1 MRSRSTV
8 RGIRLTELGLGAAQF
23 GNLYSETSDEQAA
36 NAVAEAWSDGI
47 RYFDTAPHYGLG
59 LSECR
64 LGAALAAYSRDQF
77 IVSSKVGR
85 LLVPSPETAD
95 QTDSDGFLVAAD
107 HRRVFDFSRDGV
119 MRSLEST
126 LERLGLDYIDIVYLH
141 DPDEHWEA
149 ASTTGVGALVELRD
163 QGVIRA
169 IGIGINQSEMAT
181 RFVRSTDIDL
191 VMIAGRYTLLEQG
204 ALADLLPLAQERKV
218 GIVIAGVYNS
228 GLLSRERP
236 AAGSKYDYA
245 DAPEHLIDK
254 ATRIAQACERHGV
267 SLPAAAIAFPL
278 LHPAVVSVVIG
289 ARSAEQIA
297 SNVARYLAPVP
308 PALWAEL
315 AALGLLSTLST
326 TMN

>member
-23 GNLYSETSDEQAA
+23 GNLYSETSDVQAA

-59 LSECR
+59 LSERR
-64 LGAALAAYSRDQF
+64 LGAALAAYPRDQF

-95 QTDSDGFLVAAD
+95 QTDADGFLVPAD

-126 LERLGLDYIDIVYLH
+126 LERSGLDHIDIVYLH

-169 IGIGINQSEMAT
+169 IGVGINQSEMAT

-228 GLLSRERP
+228 GLLSRARP
-236 AAGSKYDYA
+236 TAGSKYDYA
-245 DAPEHLIDK
+245 DAPEQLIDR

-267 SLPAAAIAFPL
+267 SLPEAAIAFPL

-289 ARSAEQIA
+289 ARSAEQVA
-297 SNVARYLAPVP
+297 GNVARYLAPVP

>member
-1 MRSRSTV
+1 MRSRSTE
-8 RGIRLTELGLGAAQF
+8 RGIQLTELGLGAAQF

-59 LSECR
+59 LSERR
-64 LGAALAAYSRDQF
+64 LGAALAAYPREQF

-95 QTDSDGFLVAAD
+95 QSDSDGFRVPAD

-126 LERLGLDYIDIVYLH
+126 LERSGLDHIDIVYLH
-141 DPDEHWEA
+141 DPDEQWEA

-163 QGVIRA
+163 QGIIRA
-169 IGIGINQSEMAT
+169 IGVGINQSEMAT

-204 ALADLLPLAQERKV
+204 ALADLLPLAQERNV
-218 GIVIAGVYNS
+218 GVVIAGVYNS
-228 GLLSRERP
+228 GLLSRARP

-245 DAPEHLIDK
+245 DAPEQLIDR

-267 SLPAAAIAFPL
+267 SLPEAAIAFPL

-289 ARSAEQIA
+289 ARSAEQVA
-297 SNVARYLAPVP
+297 GNVARYLAPVP

-315 AALGLLSTLST
+315 AALGLLSPLAT
-326 TMN
+326 TVN

>member
-1 MRSRSTV
+1 MRSRSTE
-8 RGIRLTELGLGAAQF
+8 RGIQLTELGLGAAQF

-59 LSECR
+59 LSERR
-64 LGAALAAYSRDQF
+64 LGAALAAYPRDQF

-95 QTDSDGFLVAAD
+95 QIDSDGFLVPAD

-126 LERLGLDYIDIVYLH
+126 LERSGLDHIDIVYLH
-141 DPDEHWEA
+141 DPDEQWEA

-163 QGVIRA
+163 QGIIRA
-169 IGIGINQSEMAT
+169 IGVGINQSEMAT

-204 ALADLLPLAQERKV
+204 ALADLLPLAQERNV
-218 GIVIAGVYNS
+218 GVVIAGVYNS
-228 GLLSRERP
+228 GLLSRARP

-245 DAPEHLIDK
+245 DAPEQLIDR

-267 SLPAAAIAFPL
+267 SLPEAAIAFPL

-289 ARSAEQIA
+289 ARSAEQVA
-297 SNVARYLAPVP
+297 GNVARYLAPVP

-315 AALGLLSTLST
+315 AALGLLSPLAT
-326 TMN
+326 TVN

>member
-23 GNLYSETSDEQAA
+23 GNLYSETSDVQAA

-59 LSECR
+59 LSERR
-64 LGAALAAYSRDQF
+64 LGAALAAYPRDQF

-95 QTDSDGFLVAAD
+95 QTDSDGFLVPAD

-169 IGIGINQSEMAT
+169 IGVGINQSEMAT

-228 GLLSRERP
+228 GLLSRARP
-236 AAGSKYDYA
+236 TAGSKYDYA
-245 DAPEHLIDK
+245 DAPEQLIDR

-267 SLPAAAIAFPL
+267 SLPEAAIAFPL

>member
-1 MRSRSTV
+1 MRSRSTE
-8 RGIRLTELGLGAAQF
+8 RGIQLTELGLGAAQL

-59 LSECR
+59 LSERR
-64 LGAALAAYSRDQF
+64 LGAALAAYPREQF

-85 LLVPSPETAD
+85 LLVPSPKTAD
-95 QTDSDGFLVAAD
+95 QNDSDGFLVPAD

-126 LERLGLDYIDIVYLH
+126 LERSGLDHIDIVYLH

-149 ASTTGVGALVELRD
+149 ASSTGVGALVELRD
-163 QGVIRA
+163 QGIIRA
-169 IGIGINQSEMAT
+169 IGVGINQSEMAT

-204 ALADLLPLAQERKV
+204 ALADLLPLAQERNV

-228 GLLSRERP
+228 GLLSRARP
-236 AAGSKYDYA
+236 ATGSKYDYA
-245 DAPEHLIDK
+245 DAPEQLIDR

-267 SLPAAAIAFPL
+267 SLPEAAIAFPL

-289 ARSAEQIA
+289 ARSAEQVA
-297 SNVARYLAPVP
+297 GNVARYLAPVP
-308 PALWAEL
+308 PTLWAEL
-315 AALGLLSTLST
+315 AVLGLLSPLAT
-326 TMN
+326 TVN